1 MHLQASCDQWICVEG
16 KIWGLEEVVRQRPS
30 PEKELESADKGPEII
45 VPLYLLERVQCQ
57 AAKNLQVGESESTVL
72 KLVLALLVCQL

>member
-1 MHLQASCDQWICVEG
+1 MINGFVNKG
-16 KIWGLEEVVRQRPS
+16 KIWGLEVVGKHRPS

-57 AAKNLQVGESESTVL
+57 AAKNLQSWG
-72 KLVLALLVCQL
+72 K